1 MVLTSCKINFYSSFK
16 QTFMQGSF
24 EILIK
29 MIILGKVQFKHQ
41 VNIVVTANKDIG
53 D

>member
-1 MVLTSCKINFYSSFK
+1 
-16 QTFMQGSF
+16 
-24 EILIK
+24 LIK

-53 D
+53 DWKRYCSAETELEFNIRLDHLEQI